1 MQTGL
6 VNVWNEWDELEEIG
20 VGIAADAH
28 FEPAKPG
35 NRPALRDKT
44 VAERFP
50 RGAKKQAVIEQANE
64 ELDGLVKLLERQ
76 GVTVRL
82 PVTPPLKSTINSQE
96 FWEWPLEER
105 FAHMYEFEFCITQ
118 IVYSDVLL
126 LA

>member
-6 VNVWNEWDELEEIG
+6 VNVWDEWDELEEIG

-82 PVTPPLKSTINSQE
+82 PVTPP
-96 FWEWPLEER
+96 
-105 FAHMYEFEFCITQ
+105 FEVHNQ
-118 IVYSDVLL
+118 
-126 LA
+126 

>member
-50 RGAKKQAVIEQANE
+50 
-64 ELDGLVKLLERQ
+64 
-76 GVTVRL
+76 
-82 PVTPPLKSTINSQE
+82 
-96 FWEWPLEER
+96 
-105 FAHMYEFEFCITQ
+105 
-118 IVYSDVLL
+118 
-126 LA
+126 